1 MGAGQTFKE
10 AEMSK
15 WLWEPVKYYYEDN
28 FQNGGSPGSLVY
40 FQSGSG
46 EGAKKSKNKLRSVS
60 FAFTHTFTLEKLTL
74 LLFPPSVHGKF

>member
-1 MGAGQTFKE
+1 MGARQTFKE

-28 FQNGGSPGSLVY
+28 FQNGGSPGSPVY

-46 EGAKKSKNKLRSVS
+46 ECTKKKKKKKLTSVS
-60 FAFTHTFTLEKLTL
+60 FAFTHTYTLEWLGG
-74 LLFPPSVHGKF
+74 VGN